1 MDNPAPITT
10 LLPPTIGPL
19 TACHSMRHLA
29 MPPEIAALSIAA
41 VERET
46 GLAKDT
52 LRVWE
57 KRYGFPAP
65 LRDAAGDRLY
75 PNAQVV
81 QLKLIRR
88 LLDAGMR
95 PGKVVGLDN
104 DALQALLALDGTT
117 LDNALPAGTAGIAS
131 ATRQALPAAWQTP
144 EIPALLDAIAAHD
157 PQALRHALLQ
167 AQWRMGLAPFVTEV
181 VAPLTT
187 AVGEAWA
194 QGRFEIFEEHL
205 YTEVITGVLRS
216 AIATLAMPPQP
227 PAPALGLQGPRVL
240 LTTLPREP
248 HGLGLLMLEALLTL
262 EGCVCISL
270 GTQTPLS
277 DIVQAAQA
285 HRTDAI
291 ALSFTNLQSGSLVLS
306 QLRELRRQLP
316 PNRALWVGGSC
327 SALYQ
332 KPLLGIT
339 AVQSLSALAPLV
351 TQWRS
356 DSAAATK

>member
-1 MDNPAPITT
+1 M
-10 LLPPTIGPL
+10 
-19 TACHSMRHLA
+19 SHLA
-29 MPPEIAALSIAA
+29 TSPEIAALSIAA

-57 KRYGFPAP
+57 KRYGFPTP

-75 PNAQVV
+75 PSAQVV
-81 QLKLIRR
+81 QLKVIRR

-104 DALQALLALDGTT
+104 DALQALLALDG
-117 LDNALPAGTAGIAS
+117 AAAS
-131 ATRQALPAAWQTP
+131 AALQPNAANSASASRQALPPQTWQAP
-144 EIPALLDAIAAHD
+144 EVPALLDAVAAHD

-167 AQWRMGLAPFVTEV
+167 AQWRMGLAPFVTDV

-187 AVGEAWA
+187 AVGEAWV

-216 AIATLAMPPQP
+216 AIATLSLPPPQS
-227 PAPALGLQGPRVL
+227 PAPAALAQGPRVL

-248 HGLGLLMLEALLTL
+248 HSLGLLMLEVLLAL
-262 EGCVCISL
+262 EGCTCISL

-285 HRTDAI
+285 HRADVV
-291 ALSFTNLQSGSLVLS
+291 ALSFTNLQSGPVVLT

-316 PNRALWVGGSC
+316 PKRALWVGGSC

-332 KPLLGIT
+332 KPLLSIT
-339 AVQSLSALAPLV
+339 AVQGLSAVAALV
-351 TQWRS
+351 AQWRS
-356 DSAAATK
+356 DSAAAATE

>member
-1 MDNPAPITT
+1 MT
-10 LLPPTIGPL
+10 
-19 TACHSMRHLA
+19 SFA

-57 KRYGFPAP
+57 KRYGFPTP

-75 PNAQVV
+75 PSAQVV

-104 DALQALLALDGTT
+104 DALQTLLAQNAGPA
-117 LDNALPAGTAGIAS
+117 LDNAAS
-131 ATRQALPAAWQTP
+131 GAALDTVNPKSATKPTPLQTRQTRQAP

-167 AQWRMGLAPFVTEV
+167 AQWRMGLAPFVTDV

-187 AVGEAWA
+187 AVGEAWV

-216 AIATLAMPPQP
+216 AIATLAMPPQSP
-227 PAPALGLQGPRVL
+227 GLQRPRVL
-240 LTTLPREP
+240 LTTVPREP

-285 HRTDAI
+285 HRADVV
-291 ALSFTNLQSGSLVLS
+291 ALSFTNLQSGPVVIT

-316 PNRALWVGGSC
+316 PERALWVGGSC

-339 AVQSLSALAPLV
+339 AVQGLSAVAPLV

-356 DSAAATK
+356 NSAASPP

>member
-1 MDNPAPITT
+1 MDNPANHDPM
-10 LLPPTIGPL
+10 
-19 TACHSMRHLA
+19 SHLA
-29 MPPEIAALSIAA
+29 MPPESAALSIAA

-65 LRDAAGDRLY
+65 LRDAAGDRIY
-75 PNAQVV
+75 PSAQVV

-95 PGKVVGLDN
+95 PGKVVGLGHG
-104 DALQALLALDGTT
+104 ALEALLGHNSAAALAPHAAPLCG
-117 LDNALPAGTAGIAS
+117 PASEIA
-131 ATRQALPAAWQTP
+131 
-144 EIPALLDAIAAHD
+144 ALLDAIAAHD
-157 PQALRHALLQ
+157 AQALRHALLQ
-167 AQWRMGLAPFVTEV
+167 AQWRRGLAHFVTEV

-216 AIATLAMPPQP
+216 AIVTLAIPAQSPQ
-227 PAPALGLQGPRVL
+227 LQGPRVL
-240 LTTLPREP
+240 LTTVQREP

-285 HRTDAI
+285 HRANVV
-291 ALSFTNLQSGSLVLS
+291 ALSFTNLQSGPVVITE
-306 QLRELRRQLP
+306 LRELRRQLP
-316 PNRALWVGGSC
+316 PERTLWVGGSC

>member
-1 MDNPAPITT
+1 
-10 LLPPTIGPL
+10 
-19 TACHSMRHLA
+19 
-29 MPPEIAALSIAA
+29 MPPESDALSIAA

-65 LRDAAGDRLY
+65 LRDAAGDRIY
-75 PNAQVV
+75 PLAQVV
-81 QLKLIRR
+81 QLKVIRR

-95 PGKVVGLDN
+95 PGKVVPLDN
-104 DALQALLALDGTT
+104 DALQTLLAQNVGPA
-117 LDNALPAGTAGIAS
+117 LDNAASSAVLDRVNPKS
-131 ATRQALPAAWQTP
+131 ATKPTPLQAWQAP
-144 EIPALLDAIAAHD
+144 QVPALLDAIAAHD

-167 AQWRMGLAPFVTEV
+167 AQWRMGLAHFITDV

-187 AVGEAWA
+187 AVGEAWV

-216 AIATLAMPPQP
+216 AIATLAMPPQS
-227 PAPALGLQGPRVL
+227 LGPRVL
-240 LTTLPREP
+240 LTTVQREP

-262 EGCVCISL
+262 EGCICISL

-285 HRTDAI
+285 HRANVV
-291 ALSFTNLQSGSLVLS
+291 ALSFTNLQSGPVVITE
-306 QLRELRRQLP
+306 LRELRRQLP
-316 PNRALWVGGSC
+316 QERSLWVGGSC

-339 AVQSLSALAPLV
+339 AVQGLSALAPLV
-351 TQWRS
+351 TRWRS
-356 DSAAATK
+356 NSAASPP

>member
-1 MDNPAPITT
+1 
-10 LLPPTIGPL
+10 
-19 TACHSMRHLA
+19 
-29 MPPEIAALSIAA
+29 MPPESAALSIAA

-65 LRDAAGDRLY
+65 LRDAAGDRIY
-75 PNAQVV
+75 PPAQVV

-95 PGKVVGLDN
+95 PGKVVGLDP
-104 DALQALLALDGTT
+104 DALQTLLAPSAGLSFIS
-117 LDNALPAGTAGIAS
+117 PAPADS
-131 ATRQALPAAWQTP
+131 ATQRALGQPGAEPEPAAQV
-144 EIPALLDAIAAHD
+144 PALLDAIAAHE

-167 AQWRMGLAPFVTEV
+167 AQWRMGLAPFVTDV

-216 AIATLAMPPQP
+216 AIATLAT
-227 PAPALGLQGPRVL
+227 PAQSIGPRVL
-240 LTTLPREP
+240 LTTVQREP

-262 EGCVCISL
+262 EGCTCISL

-285 HRTDAI
+285 HRANAV
-291 ALSFTNLQSGSLVLS
+291 ALSFTNLQSGPVVITE
-306 QLRELRRQLP
+306 LRELRRQLP
-316 PNRALWVGGSC
+316 PERALWVGGSC

-356 DSAAATK
+356 SSAASPP

>member
-1 MDNPAPITT
+1 MSIILSHLLMDNPANHPAIN
-10 LLPPTIGPL
+10 PPQV
-19 TACHSMRHLA
+19 
-29 MPPEIAALSIAA
+29 PPETAALSIAA

-46 GLAKDT
+46 GVGKDT
-52 LRVWE
+52 LRAWE
-57 KRYGFPAP
+57 KRYGFPLP

-75 PNAQVV
+75 PPAQVL

-104 DALQALLALDGTT
+104 DALQTLLAQ
-117 LDNALPAGTAGIAS
+117 NAGLESASNATAHPARAS
-131 ATRQALPAAWQTP
+131 RQALPQAWQAP
-144 EIPALLDAIAAHD
+144 EVSALLDTIAAHD

-167 AQWRMGLAPFVTEV
+167 AQWRMGLAHFVTEL

-187 AVGEAWA
+187 AVGNAWA
-194 QGRFEIFEEHL
+194 QGQFEIFEEHL

-216 AIATLAMPPQP
+216 AIATLAVPQP
-227 PAPALGLQGPRVL
+227 SQGMQGLRIL
-240 LTTLPREP
+240 LTTVHREP

-262 EGCVCISL
+262 EGCICISL

-285 HRTDAI
+285 HRADVV
-291 ALSFTNLQSGSLVLS
+291 ALSFTNLQSGPVVLA

-316 PNRALWVGGSC
+316 PERSLWVGGSC

-339 AVQSLSALAPLV
+339 AVQGLSAVAALV
-351 TQWRS
+351 AQRAGRPQPRHLGRIL
-356 DSAAATK
+356 DL

>member
-1 MDNPAPITT
+1 
-10 LLPPTIGPL
+10 
-19 TACHSMRHLA
+19 
-29 MPPEIAALSIAA
+29 MPPETAALSIAA

-65 LRDAAGDRLY
+65 LRDAAGDRIY
-75 PNAQVV
+75 PLAQIV
-81 QLKLIRR
+81 QLKVIRR

-95 PGKVVGLDN
+95 PGKVVPLDN
-104 DALQALLALDGTT
+104 DALQALLAHHAAPA
-117 LDNALPAGTAGIAS
+117 LDNAASSAVQKPVNPKS
-131 ATRQALPAAWQTP
+131 ATKPTPLQAWQAP

-157 PQALRHALLQ
+157 PQVLRHTLLQ
-167 AQWRMGLAPFVTEV
+167 AQWRMGLAHFVTDV

-216 AIATLAMPPQP
+216 AIATLAMPPQS
-227 PAPALGLQGPRVL
+227 LGPRVL
-240 LTTLPREP
+240 LTTVQREP

-285 HRTDAI
+285 HRANVV
-291 ALSFTNLQSGSLVLS
+291 ALSFTNLQSGPVVITE
-306 QLRELRRQLP
+306 LRELRRQLP
-316 PNRALWVGGSC
+316 PERALWVGGSC
-327 SALYQ
+327 NALYQ

-356 DSAAATK
+356 NSAASPL

>member
-1 MDNPAPITT
+1 MLMDNPAT
-10 LLPPTIGPL
+10 LVLPAAPMSHPAIPSET
-19 TACHSMRHLA
+19 
-29 MPPEIAALSIAA
+29 AALSIAA

-65 LRDAAGDRLY
+65 LRDAAGDRIY
-75 PNAQVV
+75 PLAQVV

-104 DALQALLALDGTT
+104 DALQALLAHSAGPAQ
-117 LDNALPAGTAGIAS
+117 DNAASSALLDPVNPES
-131 ATRQALPAAWQTP
+131 ATKPTLPQTWQAP

-157 PQALRHALLQ
+157 PQALRHTLLQ
-167 AQWRMGLAPFVTEV
+167 AQWRMGLAHFVTDV

-216 AIATLAMPPQP
+216 AIATLAMPPQS
-227 PAPALGLQGPRVL
+227 LGPRVL
-240 LTTLPREP
+240 LTTVQREP

-285 HRTDAI
+285 HRANVV
-291 ALSFTNLQSGSLVLS
+291 ALSFTNLQSGPVVITE
-306 QLRELRRQLP
+306 LRELRRQLP
-316 PNRALWVGGSC
+316 PERSLWVGGSC
-327 SALYQ
+327 NALYQ

-339 AVQSLSALAPLV
+339 AVQSLAALAPLV

-356 DSAAATK
+356 NSAASPP